1 MSSTSAQKSAE
12 KKDDQ
17 KTGNQKTGD
26 KRGWKDDSLSV
37 FLLAAALI
45 LGGMYLYDQWQA
57 STLDEQMSRANQIQA
72 SFGIDGADC
81 QVSCT
86 GQRGEVLVF
95 DCGGLAAPELATAAS
110 SVDRLTDELV
120 HFNRVVFLGAEQQ
133 LHCPPEPTGWPD
145 GCQRQPL
152 PDIAE

>member
-12 KKDDQ
+12 K
-17 KTGNQKTGD
+17 TEA
-26 KRGWKDDSLSV
+26 KRGWKDDSLSL
-37 FLLAAALI
+37 FLLVAALI

-57 STLDEQMSRANQIQA
+57 STLDEQMSRANQIEA

-81 QVSCT
+81 RVNST

-95 DCGGLAAPELATAAS
+95 DCGGLAAPRLATAAS
-110 SVDRLTDELV
+110 NMDRLVDDLV
-120 HFNRVVFLGAEQQ
+120 HFQQVVFVGAEHQ

-145 GCQRQPL
+145 GCDRQLL
-152 PDIAE
+152 PVVAE